1 MGLEKIGKGFGT
13 SLNKGKSDKSKA
25 DKIIAEITLREPG
38 ENAKDFTRDIYILV
52 NDESRK
58 QIVEIELMPE
68 VKKIEDIKDYLKL
81 FLVIHPNA
89 LSPQN
94 QNPSGINIGG
104 VSSNAEFLYAMNGNG
119 SKEWEKKLLE
129 KLQNRE
135 ISKKCSILC
144 HKIRSLT
151 KDDGQEASKNDDPE
165 NALKYERV
173 IFCADEKA
181 IKKFKRCM
189 NKNSLRTPRRTT
201 RRNMTKVYRPLTNN
215 NLNRHDAKD

>member
-1 MGLEKIGKGFGT
+1 
-13 SLNKGKSDKSKA
+13 
-25 DKIIAEITLREPG
+25 
-38 ENAKDFTRDIYILV
+38 
-52 NDESRK
+52 
-58 QIVEIELMPE
+58 MPK
-68 VKKIEDIKDYLKL
+68 VTKIEDIKDYLKL

-119 SKEWEKKLLE
+119 SREWEKKLLE

-135 ISKKCSILC
+135 ITKKCEILC

-151 KDDGQEASKNDDPE
+151 WEEMKAAQLAGEEMKGEDPHDE
-165 NALKYERV
+165 QAKEYERV

-189 NKNSLRTPRRTT
+189 NKNQQRTPKRTN
-201 RRNMTKVYRPLTNN
+201 RRNLARATKPLNAE
-215 NLNRHDAKD
+215 NLKRQEARSRLGHGR